1 MVSLVAAV
9 YLLLR
14 RGNAIA
20 PGVTPPVRLRRWAA
34 AFFGVVALAH
44 LWWLY
49 IYFFLSDLQS
59 PAYTLTVMFDC
70 VTLLTTTAGTLLSM
84 LQDRRR
90 PVWRVV
96 VAMVP
101 FVVFLGGISGLSQ

>member
-1 MVSLVAAV
+1 
-9 YLLLR
+9 
-14 RGNAIA
+14 
-20 PGVTPPVRLRRWAA
+20 
-34 AFFGVVALAH
+34 
-44 LWWLY
+44 
-49 IYFFLSDLQS
+49 
-59 PAYTLTVMFDC
+59 MFDC

-96 VAMVP
+96 VAMVS